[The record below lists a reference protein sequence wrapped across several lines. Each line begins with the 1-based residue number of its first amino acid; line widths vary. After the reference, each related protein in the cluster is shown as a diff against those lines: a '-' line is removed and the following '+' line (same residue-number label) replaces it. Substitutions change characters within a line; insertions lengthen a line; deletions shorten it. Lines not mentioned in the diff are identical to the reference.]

1 MTQGIQVKD
10 LQTAQSLS
18 TDNMIMALTDE
29 TNNTVNLISLENL
42 EGSLVSS
49 TANNGLSKDANGLFV
64 PNIGNLSNLDTT
76 DKTSIVNA
84 INENTTDIGDLS
96 NLDTIAKNNLVNA
109 INENTAIIK
118 QPITTLQT
126 SGTITLTDNSINKI
140 QPTGNIT
147 FNLPSV
153 SDLTVFHQILIQVNL
168 TTVYS
173 FNFGTSYYFNEDAPD
188 LSTTGTYNIIYE
200 YDAAA
205 SHWVVGA
212 IKKGSA

>member
-18 TDNMIMALTDE
+18 SDDMFMALTDE

-49 TANNGLSKDANGLFV
+49 TANNGLSKDTNGLYV
-64 PNIGNLSNLDTT
+64 PNIGNLSNLQTT
-76 DKTSIVNA
+76 NKTSIVAA
-84 INENTTDIGDLS
+84 INENATNIGDLS
-96 NLDTIAKNNLVNA
+96 NLDTTAKNNLVNA

-126 SGTITLTDNSINKI
+126 SGTITLIDNSINKI

-188 LSTTGTYNIIYE
+188 LSTAGTYNIIYE

-205 SHWVVGA
+205 NHWVIGA